1 MGPWSPVATILY
13 ISDICFLDIQ
23 LLTVNNWLGRLMFH
37 SESQGIGGI
46 LIPLCNTCDCAASQR
61 CYVRMWETVRVSA
74 SPEIVRFS
82 HDTGTKWIYDLR
94 GCTPSNSLGQ
104 LCRAAFITCNQNKAN
119 EVMSVLCPLCFS
131 FFISTTAKPRENNLR
146 SQIQLLFYDERI
158 LNIVNLFCHFKSDSL
173 CLHTVSWCF
182 HDCKH

>member
-82 HDTGTKWIYDLR
+82 RDTGTKWIYDLR

-131 FFISTTAKPRENNLR
+131 FFYFHNSEAQRKQFKVTDSA
-146 SQIQLLFYDERI
+146 SI
-158 LNIVNLFCHFKSDSL
+158 LWWAHFKYSKLILS
-173 CLHTVSWCF
+173 F
-182 HDCKH
+182 